1 MDLAQFVSPLVFEQ
15 TLFTEALDNFDY
27 ADPHRRADEMDDNN
41 TAPVVNAVLY
51 DTSITNPIKATNINI
66 SEFPD
71 YSDEVMS
78 DYRLKK
84 MMGKQVEIPRVI
96 DLDTAPD
103 YVDFIKNS
111 INNLIKSENE
121 FNIENNEL
129 VENFKAFTSAL
140 QGQ

>member
-140 QGQ
+140 QG